1 MDSIRDEVYLKLYLS
16 TNETYLLPLNPAK
29 GSSLYTSKK
38 DLRIPL
44 KMNEQNKNVA
54 SNYDIDSKTII
65 MASLLYNTEIVI
77 KYDDTYKIE

>member
-16 TNETYLLPLNPAK
+16 TNETYLFPLK
-29 GSSLYTSKK
+29 DGLYTSKK

-54 SNYDIDSKTII
+54 SNYDIDSETII

-77 KYDDTYKIE
+77 KYNDTYKIE